1 MANIVGLALKVT
13 GDASG
18 LAKSLT
24 PVDRALDKLAAQA
37 EKATNVF
44 TPFAEKTAAA
54 GRAQEEFAKKF
65 SSLADQLRDNVIGPQ
80 EYAAAF
86 GRLTDEAK
94 AAAAAF
100 QEGLRITQQNQTAEQ
115 ARTASLERLNELL
128 KLGAIDAR
136 NFGLESAKLSEGSDS
151 TALDRFAE
159 AIAPLRA
166 ALEGGTLSAERFAE
180 QSQEIA
186 AVISDSTPAAERQ
199 ATAIL
204 DLRNRFEAG
213 RVSIEQY
220 REEFSRIQSGD
231 IATTF
236 EVQVVGVREGV
247 DASNELRAS
256 LAQLTDTQIT
266 AALQVAGVEQ
276 LDDLRQQFAGID
288 GAQIDAVLKVLG
300 VETIEAARQQLESL
314 GNTDASATINIA
326 NAAEVQDTIRSI
338 ESSFGSL
345 EAAQSRLASLPDVD
359 LKATLEVLGVDSID
373 AARERLIALGALQI
387 EPKLQTIGFES
398 IDSARAA
405 LESLGDRSITATL
418 EFLGTDSI
426 EDARDRL
433 GVIDGTTVEAFLR
446 ASGFESIDAAQAKLA
461 ELQNVDVAATLT
473 VLGVD
478 TIDEA
483 RQRLASISTVDIEPV
498 LRLLGVDSIEA
509 ARQQLASVD
518 GTEIDAQLRVL
529 GVDGIESAKALIA
542 SVEGKSID
550 VIAKTLGIDSVAG
563 LTQAIDAAESKTVT
577 FDVASN
583 ADEEADRIA
592 ELVAEQEAYKAAVAE
607 GLRITEQVRTAEEQ
621 RATELAKLDELLS
634 QGAISQETFVRASER
649 ATGVEKQRADAIASA
664 ARIIAA
670 NLTPQERYSQQMQE
684 LSGHLDAGRLS
695 QDQFNRA
702 AQKAKADLDG
712 IGKEAGKA
720 DKNIEQLNKNVNF
733 LKNVE
738 IGRLVFD
745 GVRALGNAFASVQN
759 QIAGLVTSAN
769 SSIDQLNDF
778 AQRTGIGVESL
789 QGYSL
794 AAKLAGV
801 DTEQFGTAVQKLA
814 VNIGKATPG
823 DALDKSLRAINLSV
837 GELRSLAPEQQFSAI
852 GNAISTLPTVADRA
866 AAAVEI
872 FGKQGAALAPLFR
885 EGADSI
891 EELQARA
898 QRLGLIVD
906 EAQVNNVASMNDAFD
921 LVAATVQGITGQV
934 IGNLAPAVTDVTNQ
948 FLRFVEEF
956 AGIDGQGGTGIANA
970 ITDTL
975 LRGAEYFAGIFDEYV
990 EYFGGFTGALNTA
1003 GEAFNQITGVLEV
1016 LSGVFKS
1023 IFNTFEII
1031 GNGVA
1036 VALGKALEAI
1046 GSYVST
1052 DLENFGRDLQLNA
1065 SSQLQRNLAE
1075 LESAGQ
1081 QIIDGTTQAV
1091 FGNAAEQQ
1099 SAATSAAT
1107 TYLEGLREQ
1116 IERERSPQFKVE
1128 TDIEQTR
1135 ERFDSFFSGIVDQ
1148 SSAVTDA
1155 MRGFEAAAA
1164 SVVDPLNI
1172 TADEIAR
1179 IKVEQEKV
1187 NRAIDQELGSRRQ
1200 IADAAIAQAE
1210 ADTKRIAELT
1220 KATDAQT
1227 KLAEDLAVVEREQA
1241 RVREQ
1246 LQAAREA
1253 ASLSLSESDRVASQ
1267 AQADAAAASLA
1278 SLDQIQAKLKETQQA
1293 GKQGFSE
1300 GFSKQFEET
1309 AKSIDAARAKAAEFG
1324 KVGVNAQLELARA
1337 VEVLQQRARAGFLS
1351 KAEYDKE
1358 LARQQGFFDEALKRE
1373 QENQRLIAQAKQA
1386 ANVRVEEFLKSK
1398 IDDRTKFEIAR
1409 QEEAAKRR
1417 QTALENVA
1425 AIEERIAIQEQSV
1438 QAARNAG
1445 DLKSAKARAGE
1456 LNTLKQARVAEQR
1469 IADGRGDAARN
1480 QASGLTRG
1488 LNQAQ
1493 QFQSR
1498 IAQTND
1504 NFLRAFSGTYAQ
1516 ASASLNAANAVAAE
1530 LARQQELSRPVAGSV
1545 STADIRTAEGAALV
1559 LGLGAAAQDP
1569 ALIEAKL
1576 QTKQLAGIRTA
1587 INNAVTGYVGTVA
1600 EIF

>member
-37 EKATNVF
+37 EKATGVF

-54 GRAQEEFAKKF
+54 GRAQEEFAAKF
-65 SSLADQLRDNVIGPQ
+65 STLADQLRDNVIGPQ

-86 GRLTDEAK
+86 GRLTEEAK
-94 AAAAAF
+94 ASAAAF
-100 QEGLRITQQNQTAEQ
+100 E
-115 ARTASLERLNELL
+115 
-128 KLGAIDAR
+128 
-136 NFGLESAKLSEGSDS
+136 
-151 TALDRFAE
+151 
-159 AIAPLRA
+159 
-166 ALEGGTLSAERFAE
+166 
-180 QSQEIA
+180 
-186 AVISDSTPAAERQ
+186 
-199 ATAIL
+199 
-204 DLRNRFEAG
+204 
-213 RVSIEQY
+213 
-220 REEFSRIQSGD
+220 
-231 IATTF
+231 
-236 EVQVVGVREGV
+236 
-247 DASNELRAS
+247 
-256 LAQLTDTQIT
+256 
-266 AALQVAGVEQ
+266 
-276 LDDLRQQFAGID
+276 
-288 GAQIDAVLKVLG
+288 
-300 VETIEAARQQLESL
+300 
-314 GNTDASATINIA
+314 
-326 NAAEVQDTIRSI
+326 
-338 ESSFGSL
+338 
-345 EAAQSRLASLPDVD
+345 
-359 LKATLEVLGVDSID
+359 
-373 AARERLIALGALQI
+373 
-387 EPKLQTIGFES
+387 
-398 IDSARAA
+398 
-405 LESLGDRSITATL
+405 
-418 EFLGTDSI
+418 
-426 EDARDRL
+426 
-433 GVIDGTTVEAFLR
+433 
-446 ASGFESIDAAQAKLA
+446 
-461 ELQNVDVAATLT
+461 
-473 VLGVD
+473 
-478 TIDEA
+478 
-483 RQRLASISTVDIEPV
+483 
-498 LRLLGVDSIEA
+498 
-509 ARQQLASVD
+509 
-518 GTEIDAQLRVL
+518 
-529 GVDGIESAKALIA
+529 
-542 SVEGKSID
+542 
-550 VIAKTLGIDSVAG
+550 
-563 LTQAIDAAESKTVT
+563 
-577 FDVASN
+577 
-583 ADEEADRIA
+583 
-592 ELVAEQEAYKAAVAE
+592 E
-607 GLRITEQVRTAEEQ
+607 GLRITEQLRTVEE
-621 RATELAKLDELLS
+621 RRVTELAKLEGLLS
-634 QGAISQETFVRASER
+634 QGAISQETFVRASEK
-649 ATGVEKQRADAIASA
+649 ATGVEKERADAAASA

-670 NLTPQERYSQQMQE
+670 NLTPQEKYSQQMQE

-702 AQKAKADLDG
+702 AQKAKTDLDG

-778 AQRTGIGVESL
+778 SQRTGIGVEAL

-801 DTEQFGTAVQKLA
+801 DTEQFGSAIQKLA

-837 GELRSLAPEQQFSAI
+837 GELRALAPEQQFSAI

-885 EGADSI
+885 EGAASI

-898 QRLGLIVD
+898 ERLGLIVD
-906 EAQVNNVASMNDAFD
+906 EAQVNNVADMNDAFD

-934 IGNLAPAVTDVTNQ
+934 LGNLAPAVTDVTNQ

-956 AGIDGQGGTGIANA
+956 AGVDGKGGTGIANA

-1003 GEAFNQITGVLEV
+1003 GETFNQISGVLEV

-1031 GNGVA
+1031 GNGIA

-1052 DLENFGRDLQLNA
+1052 DLENFGRGLQLDANA
-1065 SSQLQRNLAE
+1065 QLQQNLAE
-1075 LESAGQ
+1075 LEAAGQ

-1091 FGNAAEQQ
+1091 FGNAAEQR
-1099 SAATSAAT
+1099 SAAAGAAT
-1107 TYLEGLREQ
+1107 TYLEGLRAQ
-1116 IERERSPQFKVE
+1116 IESERSPQFKIE

-1135 ERFDSFFSGIVDQ
+1135 ERFDSFFNGVVDQ
-1148 SSAVTDA
+1148 SSAVTQA

-1164 SVVDPLNI
+1164 SVVDPLNV

-1179 IKVEQEKV
+1179 INAEQEKV
-1187 NRAIDQELGSRRQ
+1187 NRAIDQELGTRRQ
-1200 IADAAIAQAE
+1200 IADAAAVQAE

-1220 KATDAQT
+1220 KTSDAQT
-1227 KLAEDLAVVEREQA
+1227 KLAEDIAIVEREQA

-1246 LQAAREA
+1246 LKAAREA
-1253 ASLSLSESDRVASQ
+1253 SSLSLSESDRRASQ

-1278 SLDQIQAKLKETQQA
+1278 SLDQIEAKLKETQQA
-1293 GKQGFSE
+1293 AKQGFSE
-1300 GFSKQFEET
+1300 GFTKQFEET
-1309 AKSIDAARAKAAEFG
+1309 AKAIDAARAKASDFG
-1324 KVGVNAQLELARA
+1324 KAGVNAQLALAQA
-1337 VEVLQQRARAGFLS
+1337 VAVLQERARAGFLT
-1351 KAEYDKE
+1351 KAEYDRE

-1386 ANVRVEEFLKSK
+1386 ANVRVEEFLKGK
-1398 IDDRTKFEIAR
+1398 IDERAKFEIAR
-1409 QEEAAKRR
+1409 QEEAANRR
-1417 QTALENVA
+1417 QRALENVA
-1425 AIEERIAIQEQSV
+1425 AIEERIAVQEKSV
-1438 QAARNAG
+1438 QAARDAG
-1445 DLKSAKARAGE
+1445 DLKSARARASE
-1456 LNTLKQARVAEQR
+1456 LNTLKQARAAEQR
-1469 IADGRGDAARN
+1469 IADGRNAVSRN
-1480 QASGLTRG
+1480 QASGLTSG
-1488 LNQAQ
+1488 LRQAQ

-1498 IAQTND
+1498 ITQAND
-1504 NFLRAFSGTYAQ
+1504 SFLRAFSGTYAT
-1516 ASASLNAANAVAAE
+1516 ANASLNAANAVAAE

-1559 LGLGAAAQDP
+1559 LGLGASAQDP
-1569 ALIEAKL
+1569 NLIEARL

>member
-54 GRAQEEFAKKF
+54 GEAQEAFADKF
-65 SSLADQLRDNVIGPQ
+65 SSLADQLRDGLVGPQ

-86 GRLTDEAK
+86 GRLTEEAK
-94 AAAAAF
+94 ASAAAF
-100 QEGLRITQQNQTAEQ
+100 E
-115 ARTASLERLNELL
+115 
-128 KLGAIDAR
+128 
-136 NFGLESAKLSEGSDS
+136 
-151 TALDRFAE
+151 
-159 AIAPLRA
+159 
-166 ALEGGTLSAERFAE
+166 
-180 QSQEIA
+180 
-186 AVISDSTPAAERQ
+186 
-199 ATAIL
+199 
-204 DLRNRFEAG
+204 
-213 RVSIEQY
+213 
-220 REEFSRIQSGD
+220 
-231 IATTF
+231 
-236 EVQVVGVREGV
+236 
-247 DASNELRAS
+247 
-256 LAQLTDTQIT
+256 
-266 AALQVAGVEQ
+266 
-276 LDDLRQQFAGID
+276 
-288 GAQIDAVLKVLG
+288 
-300 VETIEAARQQLESL
+300 
-314 GNTDASATINIA
+314 
-326 NAAEVQDTIRSI
+326 
-338 ESSFGSL
+338 
-345 EAAQSRLASLPDVD
+345 
-359 LKATLEVLGVDSID
+359 
-373 AARERLIALGALQI
+373 
-387 EPKLQTIGFES
+387 
-398 IDSARAA
+398 
-405 LESLGDRSITATL
+405 
-418 EFLGTDSI
+418 
-426 EDARDRL
+426 
-433 GVIDGTTVEAFLR
+433 
-446 ASGFESIDAAQAKLA
+446 
-461 ELQNVDVAATLT
+461 
-473 VLGVD
+473 
-478 TIDEA
+478 
-483 RQRLASISTVDIEPV
+483 
-498 LRLLGVDSIEA
+498 
-509 ARQQLASVD
+509 
-518 GTEIDAQLRVL
+518 
-529 GVDGIESAKALIA
+529 
-542 SVEGKSID
+542 
-550 VIAKTLGIDSVAG
+550 
-563 LTQAIDAAESKTVT
+563 
-577 FDVASN
+577 
-583 ADEEADRIA
+583 
-592 ELVAEQEAYKAAVAE
+592 E
-607 GLRITEQVRTAEEQ
+607 GLRITEQLRTVEE
-621 RATELAKLDELLS
+621 RRVTELAKLESLLS
-634 QGAISQETFVRASER
+634 QGAISQETFVRASEK
-649 ATGVEKQRADAIASA
+649 ATGVEKERADAAASA

-769 SSIDQLNDF
+769 SSVDQLNDF
-778 AQRTGIGVESL
+778 SQRTGIGVEAL

-814 VNIGKATPG
+814 VNIGKAAPG

-837 GELRSLAPEQQFSAI
+837 RELRALAPEQQFSAI

-1003 GEAFNQITGVLEV
+1003 GETFNQITGVLEV
-1016 LSGVFKS
+1016 LSGVFRG

-1031 GNGVA
+1031 GNGIA

-1052 DLENFGRDLQLNA
+1052 DLEDFGRGLQLDANA
-1065 SSQLQRNLAE
+1065 QLQQNLAE
-1075 LESAGQ
+1075 LEAAGK
-1081 QIIDGTTQAV
+1081 QIVDGTTQAV

-1099 SAATSAAT
+1099 AAAAGAAT
-1107 TYLEGLREQ
+1107 TYLAGLRAQ
-1116 IERERSPQFKVE
+1116 IERERSPQFKIE
-1128 TDIEQTR
+1128 TDIEATR
-1135 ERFDSFFSGIVDQ
+1135 ERFDSFFNGVVDQ

-1164 SVVDPLNI
+1164 AVVDPLNI

-1179 IKVEQEKV
+1179 INAEQAKV
-1187 NRAIDQELGSRRQ
+1187 NRAVDQELQARQ
-1200 IADAAIAQAE
+1200 AVKDAVVAQAE
-1210 ADTKRIAELT
+1210 ADTKRITELA
-1220 KATDAQT
+1220 KASDAQT
-1227 KLAEDLAVVEREQA
+1227 KLAEDIAAVEREQG
-1241 RVREQ
+1241 RVQEQ
-1246 LQAAREA
+1246 QRAAREA
-1253 ASLSLSESDRVASQ
+1253 ASQSLTESDRKAAQ
-1267 AQADAAAASLA
+1267 AQSDAAAASLA
-1278 SLDQIQAKLKETQQA
+1278 SLDQIEAKLKETQQA
-1293 GKQGFSE
+1293 AKQGFSD
-1300 GFSKQFEET
+1300 GFTKQFDET
-1309 AKSIDAARAKAAEFG
+1309 AKSIDAAQAKAAEFG
-1324 KVGVNAQLELARA
+1324 KVGVRAQLELAQA
-1337 VEVLQQRARAGFLS
+1337 VAVLQERARAGFLS

-1358 LARQQGFFDEALKRE
+1358 LARQQGFFDEALRRE

-1386 ANVRVEEFLKSK
+1386 ANVRVEEFLKGK
-1398 IDDRTKFEIAR
+1398 IDERAKFEIAR
-1409 QEEAAKRR
+1409 QEEAANRR
-1417 QTALENVA
+1417 QRALENVA
-1425 AIEERIAIQEQSV
+1425 AIEERIAVQEQSV

-1456 LNTLKQARVAEQR
+1456 LNTLRQARVAEQR
-1469 IADGRGDAARN
+1469 IADGRNQAGRN
-1480 QASGLTRG
+1480 QAGGLAGGFR
-1488 LNQAQ
+1488 QAE
-1493 QFQSR
+1493 QFQNR
-1498 IAQTND
+1498 VAQSNNAFLNAFTN
-1504 NFLRAFSGTYAQ
+1504 TYA
-1516 ASASLNAANAVAAE
+1516 AANASLAQAQANANSVFAE

-1569 ALIEAKL
+1569 NLIEARL
-1576 QTKQLAGIRTA
+1576 QTKQLNGIRTA
-1587 INNAVTGYVGTVA
+1587 INNAVTGYLGTVA

>member
-54 GRAQEEFAKKF
+54 GKAQEEFAAKF
-65 SSLADQLRDNVIGPQ
+65 STLADQLRDNVIGPQ

-86 GRLTDEAK
+86 GRLTEEAK
-94 AAAAAF
+94 ASAAAF
-100 QEGLRITQQNQTAEQ
+100 E
-115 ARTASLERLNELL
+115 
-128 KLGAIDAR
+128 
-136 NFGLESAKLSEGSDS
+136 
-151 TALDRFAE
+151 
-159 AIAPLRA
+159 
-166 ALEGGTLSAERFAE
+166 
-180 QSQEIA
+180 
-186 AVISDSTPAAERQ
+186 
-199 ATAIL
+199 
-204 DLRNRFEAG
+204 
-213 RVSIEQY
+213 
-220 REEFSRIQSGD
+220 
-231 IATTF
+231 
-236 EVQVVGVREGV
+236 
-247 DASNELRAS
+247 
-256 LAQLTDTQIT
+256 
-266 AALQVAGVEQ
+266 
-276 LDDLRQQFAGID
+276 
-288 GAQIDAVLKVLG
+288 
-300 VETIEAARQQLESL
+300 
-314 GNTDASATINIA
+314 
-326 NAAEVQDTIRSI
+326 
-338 ESSFGSL
+338 
-345 EAAQSRLASLPDVD
+345 
-359 LKATLEVLGVDSID
+359 
-373 AARERLIALGALQI
+373 
-387 EPKLQTIGFES
+387 
-398 IDSARAA
+398 
-405 LESLGDRSITATL
+405 
-418 EFLGTDSI
+418 
-426 EDARDRL
+426 
-433 GVIDGTTVEAFLR
+433 
-446 ASGFESIDAAQAKLA
+446 
-461 ELQNVDVAATLT
+461 
-473 VLGVD
+473 
-478 TIDEA
+478 
-483 RQRLASISTVDIEPV
+483 
-498 LRLLGVDSIEA
+498 
-509 ARQQLASVD
+509 
-518 GTEIDAQLRVL
+518 
-529 GVDGIESAKALIA
+529 
-542 SVEGKSID
+542 
-550 VIAKTLGIDSVAG
+550 
-563 LTQAIDAAESKTVT
+563 
-577 FDVASN
+577 
-583 ADEEADRIA
+583 
-592 ELVAEQEAYKAAVAE
+592 E
-607 GLRITEQVRTAEEQ
+607 GLRITEQLRTVEE
-621 RATELAKLDELLS
+621 RRVTELAKLESLLS
-634 QGAISQETFVRASER
+634 QGAISQETFVRASEK
-649 ATGVEKQRADAIASA
+649 ATGVEKERADAAASA

-684 LSGHLDAGRLS
+684 LSGHLEAGRLS

-702 AQKAKADLDG
+702 AQKAKTDLDG

-769 SSIDQLNDF
+769 SSINQLDDF

-814 VNIGKATPG
+814 VNIGKAAPG

-837 GELRSLAPEQQFSAI
+837 VELRALAPEQQFSAI

-885 EGADSI
+885 QGAASI

-898 QRLGLIVD
+898 ERLGVIVD
-906 EAQVNNVASMNDAFD
+906 ETQVNNVTSMNDAFD

-934 IGNLAPAVTDVTNQ
+934 LGNLAPAVTDVTNQ

-956 AGIDGQGGTGIANA
+956 AGVDGQGGTGIANA

-1003 GEAFNQITGVLEV
+1003 GETFNQISGTLDV
-1016 LSGVFKS
+1016 LSGVFRS

-1031 GNGVA
+1031 GNGIA

-1052 DLENFGRDLQLNA
+1052 DLEAFGRDLQLNA
-1065 SSQLQRNLAE
+1065 SSQLQQNLAE
-1075 LESAGQ
+1075 LEAAGQ
-1081 QIIDGTTQAV
+1081 QIINGTTQAV

-1107 TYLEGLREQ
+1107 TYLEGLRAQ
-1116 IERERSPQFKVE
+1116 IEQERSPQFKIE

-1135 ERFDSFFSGIVDQ
+1135 ERFDSFFSGVVDQ
-1148 SSAVTDA
+1148 SSAVTQA

-1164 SVVDPLNI
+1164 AVIDPLNI

-1179 IKVEQEKV
+1179 INAEQEKV
-1187 NRAIDQELGSRRQ
+1187 NRAMDQELGTRRQ

-1210 ADTKRIAELT
+1210 SDTKRIAELT
-1220 KATDAQT
+1220 KASDAQT
-1227 KLAEDLAVVEREQA
+1227 KLAEDIAVVEREQA

-1253 ASLSLSESDRVASQ
+1253 SSLSLSESDRRASR

-1278 SLDQIQAKLKETQQA
+1278 SLDQIEAKLKETRQA
-1293 GKQGFSE
+1293 ASQGFSD
-1300 GFSKQFEET
+1300 GFTKQFDET

-1324 KVGVNAQLELARA
+1324 KVGVRAQLELAQA
-1337 VEVLQQRARAGFLS
+1337 VAVLQERARAGFLS

-1373 QENQRLIAQAKQA
+1373 QENQRRIAEAKQA
-1386 ANVRVEEFLKSK
+1386 ANVRVEEFLRGK
-1398 IDDRTKFEIAR
+1398 IDERTKFEIAR
-1409 QEEAAKRR
+1409 QEEAANRR
-1417 QTALENVA
+1417 QRALENVA
-1425 AIEERIAIQEQSV
+1425 AIEQRIAVQEQSV
-1438 QAARNAG
+1438 QAARDAG
-1445 DLKSAKARAGE
+1445 DLKSARARAGE
-1456 LNTLKQARVAEQR
+1456 LRTLKQAQVAEQR
-1469 IADGRGDAARN
+1469 IADGRNNVARS
-1480 QASGLTRG
+1480 QQSGLAGGFR
-1488 LNQAQ
+1488 QAQ

-1498 IAQTND
+1498 IAQTNE
-1504 NFLRAFSGTYAQ
+1504 NFLQAFAGTYAA
-1516 ASASLNAANAVAAE
+1516 ASASLNQANAVAAE
-1530 LARQQELSRPVAGSV
+1530 LARQQQLSRPVAGTI
-1545 STADIRTAEGAALV
+1545 STSDVRTAEGAALV

-1569 ALIEAKL
+1569 NLVEARL
-1576 QTKQLAGIRTA
+1576 QTKQLAGIRSA
-1587 INNAVTGYVGTVA
+1587 ITSAVSGFNGTVA